1 MLDCA
6 RTDKC
11 SALKDETQVT
21 DGVDSGA
28 MNTTERT
35 HSARHIVVVGAGTA
49 GSIVAGRMA
58 EAGHRV
64 TLIEAG
70 GQDTNPAIAAL
81 PRMGELWHGPED
93 WDYFTVPQNHA
104 SGRVIHWPR
113 GRVLGGSHA
122 LNATIWVRGN
132 PLDYDD
138 WAAAGCEGWAWSD
151 VAPVFEALE
160 GYDGPAQDDDAAPR
174 GTAGPVPV
182 VGGYDRSPIFD
193 AIIEAAEA
201 VGVPFNPDYNAGT
214 QEGVSQEQLTVRDGK
229 RVTTYM
235 AYAKPW
241 VEKGAITV
249 RTGAVVERLV
259 MDGTRVTG
267 VQLHAGENTDVDG
280 VDTDT
285 ATAPGWSDGEIIE
298 ADEVILCAGALDSPK
313 ILMRSGIGPAAQ
325 LREVGIEPVVDL
337 PGVGENLQDHLLVPV
352 IAEATARTIDHP
364 ETEQSVTQTH
374 LFWRSSPEQDR
385 PDTQPIHF
393 CVPMYD
399 DWMSGPGNAFTLHT
413 GLVRPYS
420 RGRITLTG
428 PSSTDPA
435 RYDPNI
441 FSDPRD
447 REALR
452 VSLRQGR
459 EMVRSAPLAEQWGAQ
474 EIYPGPDV
482 SDEAAED
489 AYMDR
494 AVTTYHHQVGTC
506 KMGTDEMA
514 VVDPATLIVRGVEGV
529 RVIDASIMPFVTNGN
544 TNAPT
549 AMIGEK
555 GARMLLGA

>member
-1 MLDCA
+1 MCPA
-6 RTDKC
+6 SHTG
-11 SALKDETQVT
+11 TMT
-21 DGVDSGA
+21 
-28 MNTTERT
+28 NTAD
-35 HSARHIVVVGAGTA
+35 SARHTVVVGAGTA
-49 GSIVAGRMA
+49 GSIVAGRLA
-58 EAGHRV
+58 EAGHHV
-64 TLIEAG
+64 TLVEAG
-70 GQDTNPAIAAL
+70 GEDTNPAIPHL
-81 PRMGELWHGPED
+81 SRLGELWHSPED
-93 WDYFTVPQNHA
+93 WDYFTVPQEHA

-122 LNATIWVRGN
+122 LNAAIWVRGN

-138 WAAAGCEGWAWSD
+138 WAAAGCEGWAWRD

-160 GYDGPAQDDDAAPR
+160 AYDGPTADDDAAAPR
-174 GTAGPVPV
+174 GTDGPVPV
-182 VGGYDRSPIFD
+182 VGGYRRSPIFD
-193 AIIEAAEA
+193 SIIAAAEA
-201 VGVPFNPDYNAGT
+201 VGVPFNADYNSGA
-214 QEGVSQEQLTVRDGK
+214 QEGISQEQLTVADGR

-241 VEKGAITV
+241 VDRGAIEV

-259 MDGTRVTG
+259 LTDGRVTG
-267 VQLHAGENTDVDG
+267 VQLHAGPNAEVEG
-280 VDTDT
+280 VSPEEPT
-285 ATAPGWSDGEIIE
+285 ADLGSAGEVIE
-298 ADEVILCAGALDSPK
+298 ADEVVLCAGALDSPK
-313 ILMRSGIGPAAQ
+313 ILMRSGIGPAEH

-337 PGVGENLQDHLLVPV
+337 PGVGENLHDHLLVPV
-352 IAEATARTIDHP
+352 IAEATARTIEHP
-364 ETEQSVTQTH
+364 EDEIAVTQTH
-374 LFWRSSPEQDR
+374 LFWKSTPDQDR
-385 PDTQPIHF
+385 PDTQPLHF

-399 DWMSGPGNAFTLHT
+399 DQMEGPANAFTLHT

-435 RYDPNI
+435 NYDPNI

-452 VSLRQGR
+452 ASLRQGR
-459 EMVRSAPLAEQWGAQ
+459 AMAASSPLAEEWGAR

-482 SDEAAED
+482 VTEADED

-506 KMGTDEMA
+506 RMGTDQMA
-514 VVDPATLIVRGVEGV
+514 VVDPATLRVRGVDGV
-529 RVIDASIMPFVTNGN
+529 RVVDASVMPFITNGN
-544 TNAPT
+544 TNAPS

-555 GARMLLGA
+555 GARMLLGE